1 MHICL
6 NFCFNSYSLAKKTPV
21 SFNASANKPVC
32 SAIFIELIKYAG
44 KLKFFCQIADKFS
57 PSFKPI
63 IVFSIKFFIFLSR
76 KLFLTIFKA
85 SIISIPDSKIID
97 NCWQSKITC
106 LLVIFSSFPM
116 LFIYS
121 FIL

>member
-1 MHICL
+1 
-6 NFCFNSYSLAKKTPV
+6 LAKKIPV